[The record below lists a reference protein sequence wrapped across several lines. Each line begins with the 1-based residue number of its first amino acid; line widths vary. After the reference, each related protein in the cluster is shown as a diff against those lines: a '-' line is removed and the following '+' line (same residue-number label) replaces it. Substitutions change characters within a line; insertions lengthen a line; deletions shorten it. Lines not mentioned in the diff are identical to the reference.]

1 MSTQS
6 ESILRCRAD
15 SSAYYTHSNFAGR
28 RASNC
33 RRGFTLIELLVVIA
47 IIAILAAMLL
57 PALAKAKQK
66 AKQTACISNMRQVGI
81 SLVMYAGD
89 YNQYPSCYA
98 PVATAMMNT
107 PQYVWPTRLLS
118 LMGNNR
124 KAFSCPA
131 ALATSAWDYSQNNTL
146 GGYAFG
152 TIPKDTTE
160 DGTKD
165 ANVILNTSRFSLGYN
180 DWGLKNNTSPVC
192 GLGGDVGTSPVKDSM
207 VRKPSDMIAIG
218 DVRSDAT
225 TINFNANLD
234 PVIGDA
240 QDNEPPT
247 HCQCPSNR
255 HNYRT
260 DLLFTDG
267 HVETPKRSDVI
278 DPNNMTW
285 RARWNNDNDPH
296 TEVPSW
302 PIDGTSVL
310 EQ

>member
-1 MSTQS
+1 MKTKSFNSRVGTSSDGAMNRSRQS
-6 ESILRCRAD
+6 SRPC
-15 SSAYYTHSNFAGR
+15 
-28 RASNC
+28 
-33 RRGFTLIELLVVIA
+33 GFTLIELLVVIA

-66 AKQTACISNMRQVGI
+66 AKQTACVNNMRQIGI

-98 PVATAMMNT
+98 PGLPT

-118 LMGNNR
+118 MMGNAR

-131 ALATSAWDYSQNNTL
+131 ALPTSAWDYSENNTL

-152 TIPKDTTE
+152 TIPKDTDE
-160 DGTKD
+160 SGTKN
-165 ANVILNTSRFSLGYN
+165 ANVILTTSRFSLGYN
-180 DWGLKNNTSPVC
+180 DWGLKNNSSPVC
-192 GLGGDVGTSPVKDSM
+192 GLGGDVGTTPVKDSM

-218 DVRSDAT
+218 DVRSDAAA
-225 TINFNANLD
+225 ISFNANLD

-240 QDNEPPT
+240 PDNTTST

-260 DLLFTDG
+260 DLLFVDG

-278 DPNNMTW
+278 NPLDNTW
-285 RARWNNDNDPH
+285 RAKWNNDNSPH
-296 TEVPSW
+296 TGGEVTPDPWDISN
-302 PIDGTSVL
+302 TSTL